1 MGKILKV
8 DSKEKIPALEKLLI
22 SANIKIVGFFSP
34 TCGPCRRFKKD
45 IWDPSLKKK
54 AQHHRIEI
62 RNDMMPFTSL
72 ANENIEYLPSLIVVD
87 EKGNVQNTLTPEGK
101 ETPVIPTPTNLKDM
115 VRIANV
121 PVKPSPNVNSPL
133 ANTRKANNR
142 INSQKLNDLS
152 ATIANNIS
160 IKPAASISTN
170 TPAIAAEP
178 KENVELNKTF
188 QPVKGGTRRKTK
200 VGPKRRTRR

>member
-1 MGKILKV
+1 
-8 DSKEKIPALEKLLI
+8 
-22 SANIKIVGFFSP
+22 
-34 TCGPCRRFKKD
+34 
-45 IWDPSLKKK
+45 
-54 AQHHRIEI
+54 
-62 RNDMMPFTSL
+62 MMPFTSL

-121 PVKPSPNVNSPL
+121 PVKPSPNAN
-133 ANTRKANNR
+133 NTRKA
-142 INSQKLNDLS
+142 IKNSKEINDLS
-152 ATIANNIS
+152 ASIANNIS
-160 IKPAASISTN
+160 IKPLPSISTN

-178 KENVELNKTF
+178 KENVEVNKTF
-188 QPVKGGTRRKTK
+188 TAVKGGTRRKTK